1 MSLSVS
7 ERRITWSKNTNYAS
21 VASPRPPMEIG
32 SHAHAPNK
40 SEEQRLE
47 TNNQIISQIHR
58 KSLAMMAGQ
67 RKLLEKSMLAYSE
80 KMKEIN
86 GKRSPDIELNGKR
99 KSDAEEH
106 HKMTSELFREIQSRN
121 GTSSRSLPDIHMSH
135 DKDAEHPSDYSK
147 VDTRRK
153 HNSGDKTND
162 SVVSHG
168 GLKHETSER
177 TESNVHSKVGHSDF
191 RHLRSLLRRS
201 SSADLI
207 SVMTIPRG
215 LRQKPTTRFDS
226 TQSLIDT
233 AEYLDDYR
241 QKVHA
246 QFKPKRHSIMDHQ
259 SVKEVKLN
267 HDNHDSAY
275 SSGFDSSDELSEADT
290 RSHSGDTQYDRYAST
305 RKRNSKKMSVSKKGH
320 GISKAKPK
328 VIRKGRKLL
337 KKMNTEGQTE
347 NLLKAAIMSSVNK
360 HNGKTI
366 S

>member
-1 MSLSVS
+1 
-7 ERRITWSKNTNYAS
+7 
-21 VASPRPPMEIG
+21 MEIG

-47 TNNQIISQIHR
+47 TNNHIISQIHR

-86 GKRSPDIELNGKR
+86 GKRSPVMELNSKR
-99 KSDAEEH
+99 KSDVDVQ

-121 GTSSRSLPDIHMSH
+121 GASSRSLPDIHMSH
-135 DKDAEHPSDYSK
+135 DKDIEQTLGVHKTYSRQK
-147 VDTRRK
+147 P
-153 HNSGDKTND
+153 NSGDKSSD

-168 GLKHETSER
+168 GHKHAPSETAD
-177 TESNVHSKVGHSDF
+177 SNVNSNVGHSDF

-207 SVMTIPRG
+207 SSITLPQG
-215 LRQKPTTRFDS
+215 LRRKPKARFDS

-233 AEYLDDYR
+233 AEYLEDYR

-246 QFKPKRHSIMDHQ
+246 QFKPKKHSIIDHQ
-259 SVKEVKLN
+259 PLREVKLN

-275 SSGFDSSDELSEADT
+275 SSGFDSSDDVSEAET
-290 RSHSGDTQYDRYAST
+290 RSHSGEMYERYAST
-305 RKRNSKKMSVSKKGH
+305 RKRQSKKVSVSKKGH

-337 KKMNTEGQTE
+337 KKMNTEGQNE
-347 NLLKAAIMSSVNK
+347 NLLKTAIMSSVSK
-360 HNGKTI
+360 HSNHTL